1 MADERNVA
9 HDKKVAAEMAKAA
22 GEGEGVGKDSA
33 ANVDGDG
40 KYTTEHPKKH
50 PPQPGK
56 KSPKADDDA
65 AEEA

>member
-9 HDKKVAAEMAKAA
+9 HDKKVAADKAKAA
-22 GEGEGVGKDSA
+22 GGGAGEDSA

-40 KYTTEHPKKH
+40 RYTTEPHAKH

-56 KSPKADDDA
+56 KPPRGDDDA
-65 AEEA
+65 AGEG